1 MSRSPNVVPRPE
13 SPHDLRFL
21 IGLGVRRGRLDPHHR
36 RHHRL
41 RGAHGAARPP
51 ALQAGAPGGAPVD
64 VTPRGADPSAVDPPP
79 RPRRKRNPAA
89 YVLLALVV
97 VGLGVV
103 LFQGLN
109 NAALYY
115 RNVDE
120 ALDDKASL
128 GTSRFRVQGTV
139 QDDVKQAAGEVDFT
153 ISFNGKSI
161 PVQHRG
167 DPPELFKAGVP
178 VVLEGHFQ
186 GDFFESDRILIK
198 HTAEYKES
206 NPERVGSDA
215 P

>member
-1 MSRSPNVVPRPE
+1 
-13 SPHDLRFL
+13 
-21 IGLGVRRGRLDPHHR
+21 
-36 RHHRL
+36 
-41 RGAHGAARPP
+41 
-51 ALQAGAPGGAPVD
+51 VD
-64 VTPRGADPSAVDPPP
+64 VTPRDADPSAGDP
-79 RPRRKRNPAA
+79 RPRLRRKRNPAA

-120 ALDDKASL
+120 AVNDKPSL

-139 QDDVKQAAGEVDFT
+139 GDDVKEAAGEVDFT
-153 ISFNGKSI
+153 ISFNGASI
-161 PVQHRG
+161 PVHHRG

-186 GDFFESDRILIK
+186 GDFYESDRILIK

>member
-1 MSRSPNVVPRPE
+1 
-13 SPHDLRFL
+13 
-21 IGLGVRRGRLDPHHR
+21 
-36 RHHRL
+36 
-41 RGAHGAARPP
+41 
-51 ALQAGAPGGAPVD
+51 VD
-64 VTPRGADPSAVDPPP
+64 VTPRDADPSAGDPRPP
-79 RPRRKRNPAA
+79 RRRKRNPAA

-120 ALDDKASL
+120 AVHDKASL

-139 QDDVKQAAGEVDFT
+139 GDDVKQSAGEVDFT
-153 ISFNGKSI
+153 ISFNGASI
-161 PVQHRG
+161 PVHHRG
-167 DPPELFKAGVP
+167 DPPELFKPGVP

-186 GDFFESDRILIK
+186 GDFYESDRILIK

-206 NPERVGSDA
+206 NPDRVGSDA

>member
-1 MSRSPNVVPRPE
+1 
-13 SPHDLRFL
+13 
-21 IGLGVRRGRLDPHHR
+21 
-36 RHHRL
+36 
-41 RGAHGAARPP
+41 
-51 ALQAGAPGGAPVD
+51 VD
-64 VTPRGADPSAVDPPP
+64 VTPRDADPSEDGRRP
-79 RPRRKRNPAA
+79 RPKRKRNPAA

-120 ALDDKASL
+120 ALADKASL

-139 QDDVKQAAGEVDFT
+139 QDDVKQTAGEVDFT

-161 PVQHRG
+161 PVRHHG

-186 GDFFESDRILIK
+186 GDFYDSDRILIK

-206 NPERVGSDA
+206 NPDRVGSDA